1 MLSDINFKSKWIK
14 LLLVIILLMPL
25 GLTSW
30 DFYYDLLGA
39 NPIEAYTHA
48 TGEWALRLLLATLA
62 ISPLRRIF
70 HLNSLIH
77 IRRTLG
83 LLCFVYALSHF
94 VIYILIDQWLDWYA
108 IIDDIKERPYI
119 TVGFA
124 AFVLLIPLAITST
137 DAMQRYLQTAWV
149 KIHKLIYIIAILV
162 ILHFWWL
169 VKADILEPAIYAAV
183 LAILLGYRVFAQL
196 K

>member
-1 MLSDINFKSKWIK
+1 MLSNINFQSKWVK
-14 LLLVIILLMPL
+14 LFLVTILLMPL
-25 GLTSW
+25 VVTSW
-30 DFYYDLLGA
+30 NFYYDMLGA
-39 NPIEAYTHA
+39 NPVEAYTHA

-70 HLNSLIH
+70 KLNSLIH

-94 VIYILIDQWLDWYA
+94 VIYILIDQWLDFYA

-124 AFVLLIPLAITST
+124 AFVLLVPLAVTST
-137 DAMQRYLQTAWV
+137 DAMQRYLQTTWV
-149 KIHKLIYIIAILV
+149 RIHKLIYIIAILV

-169 VKADILEPAIYAAV
+169 VKADILEPAIYAV
-183 LAILLGYRVFAQL
+183 ILAILLGYRVFAQL

>member
-1 MLSDINFKSKWIK
+1 
-14 LLLVIILLMPL
+14 MPL
-25 GLTSW
+25 VVTSW
-30 DFYYDLLGA
+30 NFYYDMLGA
-39 NPIEAYTHA
+39 NPVEAYTHA

-70 HLNSLIH
+70 KLNSLIH

-94 VIYILIDQWLDWYA
+94 VIYILIDQWLDFYA

-124 AFVLLIPLAITST
+124 AFVLLVPLAVTST
-137 DAMQRYLQTAWV
+137 DAMQRYLQTTWV
-149 KIHKLIYIIAILV
+149 RIHKLIYIIAILV

-169 VKADILEPAIYAAV
+169 VKADILEPAIYAV
-183 LAILLGYRVFAQL
+183 ILAILLGYRVFAQL